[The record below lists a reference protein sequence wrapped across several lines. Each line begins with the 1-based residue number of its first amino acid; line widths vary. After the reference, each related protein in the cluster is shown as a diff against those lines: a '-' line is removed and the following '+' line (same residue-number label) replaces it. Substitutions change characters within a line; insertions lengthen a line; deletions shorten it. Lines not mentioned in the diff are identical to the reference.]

1 MGSAGAAGS
10 KMKLLIL
17 GATGGIG
24 IEIVRQAMDRGH
36 NVTAFVRK
44 PERLEEFGE
53 RISIET
59 GNLLNAADLE
69 RVMRGHDAVLSAFG
83 PRVPIAKSDAHLLR
97 DFGAALTNAMKQA
110 SMRRAIMVSTAFLFK
125 DALIPPV
132 YLLGRILFPAVV
144 ADATVMEEILRG
156 SGLNVVIVRP
166 PELTDKPYTGK
177 YRVRE
182 RHLPRFGLSIPRAD
196 VADYMIRR
204 AETGDFRNSVVG
216 VAS

>member
-1 MGSAGAAGS
+1 
-10 KMKLLIL
+10 
-17 GATGGIG
+17 
-24 IEIVRQAMDRGH
+24 
-36 NVTAFVRK
+36 
-44 PERLEEFGE
+44 
-53 RISIET
+53 
-59 GNLLNAADLE
+59 
-69 RVMRGHDAVLSAFG
+69 
-83 PRVPIAKSDAHLLR
+83 
-97 DFGAALTNAMKQA
+97 
-110 SMRRAIMVSTAFLFK
+110 VSTAFLFK

-156 SGLNVVIVRP
+156 RGLNVVIVRP

>member
-1 MGSAGAAGS
+1 
-10 KMKLLIL
+10 MKLLIL

-24 IEIVRQAMDRGH
+24 IEIVRQALDRGH

-97 DFGAALTNAMKQA
+97 DFGAALTNAMSVIHQVNPDVILIPVNAQA
-110 SMRRAIMVSTAFLFK
+110 LAVRQDRVRQRQHVEQSPVVLVDVAREGAAVVPRHGEGSGGHIPVSTS
-125 DALIPPV
+125 P
-132 YLLGRILFPAVV
+132 
-144 ADATVMEEILRG
+144 
-156 SGLNVVIVRP
+156 
-166 PELTDKPYTGK
+166 
-177 YRVRE
+177 
-182 RHLPRFGLSIPRAD
+182 LP
-196 VADYMIRR
+196 DYSRLVSPDI
-204 AETGDFRNSVVG
+204 
-216 VAS
+216 

>member
-1 MGSAGAAGS
+1 VESAGAAGP

-36 NVTAFVRK
+36 NVTAFVRE
-44 PERLEEFGE
+44 PGRLEFGE

-59 GNLLNAADLE
+59 GNLLNATELA

-110 SMRRAIMVSTAFLFK
+110 SMRRAIVVSTAFLFK

-144 ADATVMEEILRG
+144 ADATAMEEFLRG
-156 SGLNVVIVRP
+156 SGLDVVIVRP
-166 PELTDKPYTGK
+166 PQLTDKPYMGK
-177 YRVRE
+177 YRVCE
-182 RHLPRFGLSIPRAD
+182 GHLPRFGLRIPRAD